1 MIEVEFNIDDT
12 IKFDPQ
18 KLVITIVKNEM
29 FDIVG
34 PYITEIEYN
43 GEYIMCD
50 VEDFD
55 GEYYS
60 MNSFKLN

>member
-1 MIEVEFNIDDT
+1 
-12 IKFDPQ
+12 
-18 KLVITIVKNEM
+18 M

-50 VEDFD
+50 VEDFE
-55 GEYYS
+55 GEY
-60 MNSFKLN
+60 